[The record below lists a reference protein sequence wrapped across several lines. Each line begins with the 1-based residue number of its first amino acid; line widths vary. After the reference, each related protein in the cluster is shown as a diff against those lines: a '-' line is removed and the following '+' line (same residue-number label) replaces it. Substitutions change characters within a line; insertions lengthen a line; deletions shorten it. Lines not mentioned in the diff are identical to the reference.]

1 MWLFGLERKAHHRF
15 TYQAINPGQSA
26 ELNFI
31 ARYILDELGMRPPNR
46 KPPSS
51 IG

>member
-1 MWLFGLERKAHHRF
+1 MWLFGLEQKAHHSF

-31 ARYILDELGMRPPNR
+31 AAT
-46 KPPSS
+46 SS
-51 IG
+51 MNSA